1 MDFPKKTIKQQTFLT
16 EGKKYFLQKKKRKKK
31 RRRRKKMK
39 KRKKTI
45 KERIEIFQ
53 ENKRKRNLKAINCQ
67 ISKSFFFLSGD
78 LFMYFIFHL

>member
-45 KERIEIFQ
+45 KERIEIFSR
-53 ENKRKRNLKAINCQ
+53 E
-67 ISKSFFFLSGD
+67 
-78 LFMYFIFHL
+78 